1 MSIKSETFCV
11 LPFIH
16 QFIDTEGQKRLC
28 CMSSGKHGEIGEF
41 GGNKHKEIRQ
51 TLLNGERH
59 HACVD
64 CYEREDQKTFSYRQI
79 NNAKWTNKIPE
90 LDLSVDNK
98 KIYDIDYRLSNH
110 CNLACTMCQPSDS
123 STWAKLLKKNK
134 LVNENDF
141 DNFDF
146 SNVLKAYIA
155 GGEPLLIP
163 KAKQFVERLDP
174 NKTDLVINSN
184 LTRLTDEWVDLIK
197 RFKVKSVTASVEAY
211 GELNEYIR
219 WPMKWKT
226 FEQNIWKLKNNDIPF
241 NFNVCAMNIN
251 YFDLEQLMD
260 FMHKFDP
267 YTVSIAEIMSP
278 CEYNFDYLRQ
288 KHRDRFI
295 EFSKKM
301 LRHPLSGKHTKLQIF
316 FLSQTKPEHWPPAK
330 NTHVE
335 KQTIID
341 LLNTQEKLK
350 GNSIQN
356 IKCEFNKL

>member
-1 MSIKSETFCV
+1 MSTKSETFCV

-51 TLLNGERH
+51 TLLDGKRH

-79 NNAKWTNKIPE
+79 NN
-90 LDLSVDNK
+90 S
-98 KIYDIDYRLSNH
+98 
-110 CNLACTMCQPSDS
+110 
-123 STWAKLLKKNK
+123 KLLKKNK
-134 LVNENDF
+134 LVHENDF
-141 DNFDF
+141 DNLDF
-146 SNVLKAYIA
+146 SHVLKAYIA

-163 KAKQFVERLDP
+163 KAKQFVESLDP

-211 GELNEYIR
+211 SELNEYIR

-226 FEQNIWKLKNNDIPF
+226 FEQNLWKLKNADIPF

-260 FMHKFDP
+260 FMYKFDP

-278 CEYNFDYLRQ
+278 YEYNFDYLRQ

-301 LRHPLSGKHTKLQIF
+301 LRHPLSDKHTKLQIF
-316 FLSQTKPEHWPPAK
+316 FLSQTRPEHWPPAK